1 LWSEPVPS
9 RPEIPARLGDSRVVA
24 ILRRTDSRAAVATAE
39 ALLAGGI
46 DSLEVTCDSPG
57 VLDMIRDIASALGDR
72 VLLGAG
78 TVLDEATAR
87 AALDAGAR
95 FLVSPHL
102 DAALVCR
109 LADEGVPW
117 IPGAFT
123 ATEVLGAWRAGAC
136 VIKLFPAGSVGPGY
150 LKDLL
155 GPFKDIPLLPTGG
168 VTIDNAASFL
178 EAGAWGL
185 GMGSA
190 LVDRALVA
198 GGRFEELEARARHV
212 RQIVDNV
219 AARVG

>member
-1 LWSEPVPS
+1 MPS
-9 RPEIPARLGDSRVVA
+9 RPEVPARLAASRIVA
-24 ILRRTDSRAAVATAE
+24 ILRRTDSRAAVATAK

-57 VLDMIRDIASALGDR
+57 VLDMIRDIARVLGER

-78 TVLDEATAR
+78 TVLDESTAR

-102 DAALVCR
+102 DAPLVRR

-123 ATEVLGAWRAGAC
+123 ATEVLAAWRAGAC
-136 VIKLFPAGSVGPGY
+136 MVKLFPAGSVGPGY
-150 LKDLL
+150 VKDLL

-190 LVDRALVA
+190 LVDRQLVA
-198 GGRFEELEARARHV
+198 GGRFDELEARAR
-212 RQIVDNV
+212 RLRAIVSQFTDT
-219 AARVG
+219 ALTRGA